1 MNAEPLLS
9 PGLVLDERFRIER
22 LLGGGAMGDVYQ
34 ATDLSARGGQVAVK
48 VLKRELLSRNP
59 KAEQHLQSE
68 GQMLSALHHPAILK
82 IIATHVPSISNPD
95 ISYLVTEFL
104 EGEPLSSLL
113 GAPLASQR
121 VASILI
127 SIADALGEAHA
138 KGIVHRDLKPSN
150 IFIHTV
156 ADSVGTREHFKI
168 LDFGIAMATDASSQ
182 ADTRHPPTFKGTPA
196 YASPEQAMAQAVDPR
211 SDVYSLG
218 VMAYEMLTGRVPFQ
232 HLSPAAVLLAHC
244 SQPVPDFEATRAIDA
259 GLRALVLRMLSKS
272 AHERPRDGAELRE
285 LLDALPVS
293 RGASVADAMKTAWAE
308 SPASPEAGE
317 PISRAASGAAPR
329 TEPHIDDTYV
339 RLPSGTRIN
348 TSSAQAARTLPPALS
363 PGRATITV
371 PPLDPPNSPQVA
383 SSAAAP
389 ATSKRSLAVLAAL
402 VVAGALLWGLR
413 STNVARTVPNPADTV
428 QLDQRG
434 VGSRAEAGREPAAA
448 RPTPAARENAK
459 PLERPAP
466 ASAEPRADV
475 PRRADTPPATEEP
488 VLLRKSKALPQ
499 PERTSGDLQ

>member
-22 LLGGGAMGDVYQ
+22 LLGGGAMGDVYK

-59 KAEQHLQSE
+59 KAEEHLQSE

-82 IIATHVPSISNPD
+82 IIATHVPSVSNPD

-182 ADTRHPPTFKGTPA
+182 TDTRQPPTFKGTPA

-232 HLSPAAVLLAHC
+232 HLSPRCGFAGPLQPAGSRLRSDARHRRGPTGVGPPDAVEVCA
-244 SQPVPDFEATRAIDA
+244 RA
-259 GLRALVLRMLSKS
+259 S
-272 AHERPRDGAELRE
+272 ARW
-285 LLDALPVS
+285 
-293 RGASVADAMKTAWAE
+293 RGAS
-308 SPASPEAGE
+308 
-317 PISRAASGAAPR
+317 RAA
-329 TEPHIDDTYV
+329 
-339 RLPSGTRIN
+339 
-348 TSSAQAARTLPPALS
+348 
-363 PGRATITV
+363 
-371 PPLDPPNSPQVA
+371 
-383 SSAAAP
+383 
-389 ATSKRSLAVLAAL
+389 
-402 VVAGALLWGLR
+402 
-413 STNVARTVPNPADTV
+413 
-428 QLDQRG
+428 
-434 VGSRAEAGREPAAA
+434 
-448 RPTPAARENAK
+448 
-459 PLERPAP
+459 
-466 ASAEPRADV
+466 
-475 PRRADTPPATEEP
+475 
-488 VLLRKSKALPQ
+488 
-499 PERTSGDLQ
+499 